1 MDGYFMSLINNRE
14 LWPWKKQKAW
24 QPSQGMVG
32 TETSSILKSLTKI
45 QQMSRR
51 KWGVL
56 VIWQIRE
63 KFKEENQA
71 RVQIH
76 PFGVWG
82 IWSRK
87 RQYGSSP
94 TKTGKNEG
102 KKLCCPI
109 FLPLFSSHP
118 GRNYSNNHRSICLK
132 SQDGLQLFD
141 SPLLLFLFKGLHWDT
156 MQEAHWALQWNRGA
170 GLWSTVAWGPSSSM
184 GWQWGARILWLGFC
198 AKSQLVIMCSSLLFF
213 HNSLGVCLPQEPTR
227 RGGCD
232 QGTMQV
238 PPESQVF
245 TMSNYFKPIHFFS
258 SRQRDLDLNA
268 ISTTS

>member
-1 MDGYFMSLINNRE
+1 MSLINNRE

-141 SPLLLFLFKGLHWDT
+141 SPLLLFPFKGLHWDT

-170 GLWSTVAWGPSSSM
+170 GLWSAVAWGPSSSM

-198 AKSQLVIMCSSLLFF
+198 AKSQLVIIAL
-213 HNSLGVCLPQEPTR
+213 
-227 RGGCD
+227 
-232 QGTMQV
+232 
-238 PPESQVF
+238 
-245 TMSNYFKPIHFFS
+245 HFFS
-258 SRQRDLDLNA
+258 SITPWEFVSLKNPQGGVAVIKAQCRYPRNPRSLQCQTISNPFIFFSWCQRDLDLNA
-268 ISTTS
+268 SSTTS